1 MHTRKKNIK
10 KRTEAKPQLVVY
22 RPWVTSSVFWK
33 RKNLFRAEVKTR
45 SPPVTLSQRNTLNH
59 MVAARGLVRVV
70 SGTWVAQRSQFICF
84 YKFHVVPPLEQ
95 PDKLRYPKSKL
106 PERISL
112 GSHDRPWER
121 KRNPRKMEHQ
131 PGGGED
137 TNERRTSCCFRA
149 AAAEWNV
156 QKWTSWLRHRTTRQ
170 DQGEGGLQRVWHPCH
185 QCHRCGAFLGTVG
198 WDNSQ

>member
-1 MHTRKKNIK
+1 MFLEGSRTSLSILKLVSPYWNNAYMEKNIK
-10 KRTEAKPQLVVY
+10 KKNRGETSTRCLPAMSNKLSFLKTQKPFPSRGKDAKPS
-22 RPWVTSSVFWK
+22 RHSG
-33 RKNLFRAEVKTR
+33 
-45 SPPVTLSQRNTLNH
+45 SQRNTLNH

-149 AAAEWNV
+149 AAAE
-156 QKWTSWLRHRTTRQ
+156 
-170 DQGEGGLQRVWHPCH
+170 
-185 QCHRCGAFLGTVG
+185 
-198 WDNSQ
+198 